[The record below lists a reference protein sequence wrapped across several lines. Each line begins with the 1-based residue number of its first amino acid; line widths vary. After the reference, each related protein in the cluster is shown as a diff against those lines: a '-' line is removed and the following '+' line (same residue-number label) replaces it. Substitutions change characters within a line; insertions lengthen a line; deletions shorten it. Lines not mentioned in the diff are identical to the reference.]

1 MQVLHD
7 TFFFIIK
14 WACGQYVCLN
24 ELHGR
29 NTIKNAFELY
39 KDISEIAMFNV

>member
-1 MQVLHD
+1 MIL
-7 TFFFIIK
+7 FFIIK

-29 NTIKNAFELY
+29 NTIKTHLNYTRIYL
-39 KDISEIAMFNV
+39 KLQCLMFKGI